1 MAPTYLSVN
10 GRPCKDARME
20 DEILITTMND
30 VPGYRVADVHVEVFG
45 LTTRSR
51 NLFSNIGAGLR
62 TLIGGEVKGWTK
74 LLMRSREEAVERMK
88 QATTERGGNAVI
100 AMRFDASELGSGIT
114 EIVAYGTAVT
124 IRRDG

>member
-1 MAPTYLSVN
+1 
-10 GRPCKDARME
+10 ME
-20 DEILITTMND
+20 NEVLITTMND
-30 VPGYRVADVHVEVFG
+30 LPGYRVSDVHGEVFG

-62 TLIGGEVKGWTK
+62 TLVGGEVRGWTK
-74 LLMRSREEAVERMK
+74 LLIRSREEAVERMK

-100 AMRFDASELGSGIT
+100 AMRFDASELGSGVT

-124 IRRDG
+124 VRRDG

>member
-1 MAPTYLSVN
+1 
-10 GRPCKDARME
+10 ME
-20 DEILITTMND
+20 NEVLITTMND
-30 VPGYRVADVHVEVFG
+30 VPGYRVSDVLGEVFG

-62 TLIGGEVKGWTK
+62 TLVGGEVRGWTK
-74 LLMRSREEAVERMK
+74 LLIRSREEAVERMK

-100 AMRFDASELGSGIT
+100 AMRFDASELGSGVT

>member
-1 MAPTYLSVN
+1 M
-10 GRPCKDARME
+10 D

-30 VPGYRVADVHVEVFG
+30 VPGFRVTDVHGEVFG

-62 TLIGGEVKGWTK
+62 TLVGEVKGWTK

-124 IRRDG
+124 IRRET

>member
-1 MAPTYLSVN
+1 MP
-10 GRPCKDARME
+10 RME
-20 DEILITTMND
+20 NEVLITTMND
-30 VPGYRVADVHVEVFG
+30 LPGYRVSDVHGEVFG

-62 TLIGGEVKGWTK
+62 TLVGGEVRGWTK
-74 LLMRSREEAVERMK
+74 LLIRSREEAVERMK

-100 AMRFDASELGSGIT
+100 AMRFDASELGSGVT

-124 IRRDG
+124 VRRDG

>member
-1 MAPTYLSVN
+1 MP
-10 GRPCKDARME
+10 RME
-20 DEILITTMND
+20 NEVLITTMND
-30 VPGYRVADVHVEVFG
+30 LPGYRVSDVHGEVFG

-62 TLIGGEVKGWTK
+62 TLVGGEVRGWTK
-74 LLMRSREEAVERMK
+74 LLIRSREEAIERMK

-100 AMRFDASELGSGIT
+100 AMRFDASELGSGVT

-124 IRRDG
+124 VRRDG

>member
-1 MAPTYLSVN
+1 
-10 GRPCKDARME
+10 ME

-30 VPGYRVADVHVEVFG
+30 VPGYRVTTVHGEVFG

-74 LLMRSREEAVERMK
+74 LLTRSREEAVERMK

-124 IRRDG
+124 IRREG

>member
-1 MAPTYLSVN
+1 
-10 GRPCKDARME
+10 ME
-20 DEILITTMND
+20 NEVLITTMND
-30 VPGYRVADVHVEVFG
+30 VPGYRVSDVLGEVFG

-62 TLIGGEVKGWTK
+62 TLVGGEVRGWTK
-74 LLMRSREEAVERMK
+74 LLIRSREEAVERMK

-100 AMRFDASELGSGIT
+100 AMRFDASELGSGVT

-124 IRRDG
+124 VRRDG